1 MSILKGMDCNPW
13 KAGANPLAR
22 GNMRS
27 GAVSF
32 HAIGDVY
39 AHNATRFADKT
50 AFIMPDGRSRSFDPL
65 YRRVLRLNHALQA
78 RGLKP
83 GDRVGILSRNRIE
96 YVEAYGVSASG
107 LIALPLNWRL
117 SPRELQIVLDN
128 AQPAAL
134 IADASFAPV
143 VAEMRDAL
151 PFVRHFIGFDG
162 ASDGFADY
170 EALLEDADDTPIG
183 AEVSPEETA
192 CLLYTSGT
200 TGIPKGAELIH
211 RNLLLNSGRAIEEMF
226 GLTEIDVTLAPMPFF
241 HVGGMWYHLFPSFAA
256 GCTTIIMPQFDPQQ
270 VLSLMAQH
278 RVTNTHLVPT
288 MIHTLM
294 ERPDIGDYDLS
305 ALRMM
310 FYAASS
316 MPTETLK
323 RATATFDC
331 DFAQGYGSTEAGMVT
346 CLTPDDHRKARAGRE
361 DLLLACGRPLS
372 NVVVRIAVP
381 DNTDESGIGEIEV
394 KSPMT
399 MARYWKNPEATA
411 QIIKDGWLRTGD
423 LGRIDED
430 GYLYILDRKS
440 DMIVTGGEN
449 VYPREVEDILLQDP
463 DIAEVAVFDLPD
475 ARWVQK
481 LVAAVVL
488 RRPDTSAN
496 DILSRAKQTLAGYKC
511 PKQIFVADALPKN
524 AAGKVL
530 RKVLRET
537 YREPS

>member
-1 MSILKGMDCNPW
+1 MADR
-13 KAGANPLAR
+13 AR
-22 GNMRS
+22 N
-27 GAVSF
+27 V
-32 HAIGDVY
+32 IGDVY
-39 AHNATRFADKT
+39 RDNAGRYGGKT
-50 AFIMPDGRSRSFDPL
+50 AFVMPGGRSQSFDGL

-78 RGLKP
+78 RGLKS

-134 IADASFAPV
+134 IADATFAPV
-143 VAEMRDAL
+143 IAEMRDAL

-162 ASDGFADY
+162 ASDGFEDY
-170 EALLEDADDTPIG
+170 EVVLAESEETPSAAKVQPG
-183 AEVSPEETA
+183 DTA

-211 RNLLLNSGRAIEEMF
+211 RSLLLNCKGAIDEMF
-226 GLTEIDVTLAPMPFF
+226 GLTEDDVTLAPMPFF

-256 GCTTIIMPQFDPQQ
+256 GCTTIIMPQFDPQG
-270 VLSLMAQH
+270 VLTLMAQH

-323 RATATFDC
+323 RATATFAC

-346 CLTPDDHRKARAGRE
+346 CLTPEDHVKARAGRE
-361 DLLLACGRPLS
+361 DLLLACGRALS
-372 NVVVRIAVP
+372 NVSVRIASPENP
-381 DNTDESGIGEIEV
+381 DNSDGSGIGEIEV
-394 KSPMT
+394 NSPMT
-399 MARYWKNPEATA
+399 MARYWRNPEATA
-411 QIIKDGWLRTGD
+411 QIMRDGWLRTGD
-423 LGRIDED
+423 LGRIDDE
-430 GYLYILDRKS
+430 GYVYILDRKS

-475 ARWVQK
+475 SRWVQK
-481 LVAAVVL
+481 VVAAVVL
-488 RRPDTSAN
+488 RRPEASAD
-496 DILSRAKQTLAGYKC
+496 DILSRAKQNLAGYKC

-537 YREPS
+537 FR